1 MIKYIK
7 HGSWL
12 VQRFLGNI
20 YPRIFGRIWAQAF
33 NDYILRLALRAR
45 GFENCCDHTTT
56 GEYTFVAQL
65 SKLEPKLCIDV
76 GANVGGYSELLLKK
90 TRAFVFAFEP
100 LPEAFDKLDRLT
112 SKYKDRILAVNLG
125 LSNVEGQFELK
136 FGDPSSELAS
146 FSLAVQEIQFV
157 GKSNTNSVT
166 TRVTTLDTFM
176 EEMRAH
182 APEVDLL
189 KIDVE
194 GLEWEVLLGAKN
206 TIVEMR
212 PKLIQIELNLHQLFV
227 NRSILQFSRLLK
239 GYRLTQILPYRGGLV
254 ERDPK
259 DSLSNL
265 YSYSNYVFVR
275 SDFWSEFFSK

>member
-1 MIKYIK
+1 
-7 HGSWL
+7 
-12 VQRFLGNI
+12 
-20 YPRIFGRIWAQAF
+20 
-33 NDYILRLALRAR
+33 
-45 GFENCCDHTTT
+45 
-56 GEYTFVAQL
+56 
-65 SKLEPKLCIDV
+65 
-76 GANVGGYSELLLKK
+76 
-90 TRAFVFAFEP
+90 
-100 LPEAFDKLDRLT
+100 
-112 SKYKDRILAVNLG
+112 
-125 LSNVEGQFELK
+125 
-136 FGDPSSELAS
+136 
-146 FSLAVQEIQFV
+146 
-157 GKSNTNSVT
+157 
-166 TRVTTLDTFM
+166 M